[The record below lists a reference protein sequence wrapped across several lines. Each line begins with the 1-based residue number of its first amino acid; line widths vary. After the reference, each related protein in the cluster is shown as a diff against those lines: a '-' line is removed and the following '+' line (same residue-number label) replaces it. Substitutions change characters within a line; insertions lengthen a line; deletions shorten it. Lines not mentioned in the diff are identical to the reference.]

1 MNLNWIDDELVIID
15 HEGCISHVFERTP
28 SISRPAYKH
37 MTGWIESNFESWA
50 RKAQLGEAQQL
61 DPSELWRQ
69 AGEVWEALIPEH
81 KAVIWS
87 MCQQESQNARDI
99 CEGLLATLGSYQG
112 VKAVKGAFR
121 EALLTARDQ
130 FL

>member
-15 HEGCISHVFERTP
+15 SEGFISHVFERTP
-28 SISRPAYKH
+28 SIPRSAYKH
-37 MTGWIESNFESWA
+37 MTGWVESNFDP
-50 RKAQLGEAQQL
+50 KL

-69 AGEVWEALIPEH
+69 AEEAWEALIPEH

-87 MCQQESQNARDI
+87 MCQQESQSARDI

-121 EALLTARDQ
+121 EAILTARDQ